1 MNETPPKAPSLRPA
15 STVILVRENQARLQ
29 VYLLKR
35 SAQSGF
41 MAGKYVFPGG
51 TLDASDLDIVFWKRH
66 VDLKADDVD
75 RRLGGGL
82 PAKDIYAYGVAAIRE
97 TLEEAGVFLASR
109 DSGNPSDYERIAG
122 LRMNQELSAHWF
134 RDLIET
140 EHWMLQF
147 SQLARWSQWITPTRM
162 KKRYDT
168 RFFLVFMP
176 EAQACAPDAWETV
189 HGLWVSPEEGLAGN
203 LSGEIPLSPPTLIS
217 LHQLLAYR
225 DLKDLKQET
234 ATRPWGEAMA
244 PNMVVT
250 PAGPIILE
258 PWDPEWHR
266 DTVEVDLNYLLNNIL
281 PVGEPMSRIWLHD
294 GLWRP
299 VRV

>member
-1 MNETPPKAPSLRPA
+1 MNESPPKPPLLRPA
-15 STVILVRENQARLQ
+15 STVILVREKQAGLQ

-35 SAQSGF
+35 STQSGF
-41 MAGKYVFPGG
+41 MGGKYVFPGG
-51 TLDASDLDIVFWKRH
+51 TLDASDRDIAFWKHH
-66 VDLKADDVD
+66 VDLGTDEVD

-82 PAKDIYAYGVAAIRE
+82 TIDDIYAYGVAAIRE
-97 TLEEAGVFLASR
+97 TLEEAGVFLAGR
-109 DSGNPSDYERIAG
+109 NSGNPSDYERIAG

-140 EHWMLQF
+140 EHWLLQF
-147 SQLARWSQWITPTRM
+147 TQLARWAQWITPERM

-189 HGLWVSPEEGLAGN
+189 HGIWVSPEEGLAGN
-203 LSGEIPLSPPTLIS
+203 LSGKIPLSPPTVIT
-217 LHQLLAYR
+217 LHQLLGYR
-225 DLKDLKQET
+225 DLNDLKQET
-234 ATRPWGEAMA
+234 AARPWGDALS

-266 DTVEVDLNYLLNNIL
+266 DTIDVDLNYLRKNIL
-281 PVGEPMSRIWLHD
+281 PVGEPMSRIWLHE

-299 VRV
+299 VRG